1 MDYADGTL
9 RLTGQHEELII
20 VRSDGA
26 LERIDT
32 TGLGLPVGL
41 ELDISE
47 FIYNIELKIEP
58 GDVVTLFT
66 DGVVEADNGASRQY
80 GIERLCEV
88 IVKNHSRSSE
98 QIKDAIIDDLMS
110 HIGGTKIYDDITVL
124 VIKRL

>member
-1 MDYADGTL
+1 MIIVRRDGTL
-9 RLTGQHEELII
+9 LR
-20 VRSDGA
+20 V
-26 LERIDT
+26 DT
-32 TGLGLPVGL
+32 TALGLPIGL

-47 FIYNIELKIEP
+47 FIYNVEIKIDP

-66 DGVVEADNGASRQY
+66 DGITEADNPENRQY
-80 GIERLCEV
+80 GIERLCDV
-88 IVKNHSRSSE
+88 IVKNHTRTSD